1 MFDVIESQQWSK
13 MVQNNF
19 NWGDQ
24 VFILKFESVHIEY
37 QDQGVTRLMIFSHKS
52 SNLSSPSQI

>member
-1 MFDVIESQQWSK
+1 MFDVIESQQWRK

-19 NWGDQ
+19 NWGNQ

-37 QDQGVTRLMIFSHKS
+37 QDQGVTR
-52 SNLSSPSQI
+52 